1 MGDYSGPHLYS
12 QVLGKNDRSVIQGHS
27 PVYEIKVSLV
37 VRDAGISN
45 NSNNNNDQTDQT
57 ICFVMGAASHL
68 W

>member
-1 MGDYSGPHLYS
+1 MI
-12 QVLGKNDRSVIQGHS
+12 DRSVIQGHS
-27 PVYEIKVSLV
+27 PVYEVKASLV

-57 ICFVMGAASHL
+57 ICFVVGAASHL